1 MIDRPSVNLSC
12 KESMPGFRRISL
24 FWPLLTPLGGQKRY
38 KSNLLLALTPT
49 WQAQQESHQSGNIV
63 ISLKTMFPRVCT
75 RFFDFSSSQLTRD
88 LVVRV
93 RTEKCSVERLL
104 FVWIRRS
111 IAQKIEKIAA
121 NKMHPFARWKS
132 FIRCLVFSKRLS
144 EPMSFCGAQIHNP
157 NRKGGVPSLTPLTAP
172 PNSGPVSRLTAGYL
186 TKPTPLIADFIA
198 SLSVWPHVCVFSRI
212 ALHLLTM
219 ACCQRERAY
228 EIAPEA
234 V

>member
-1 MIDRPSVNLSC
+1 
-12 KESMPGFRRISL
+12 
-24 FWPLLTPLGGQKRY
+24 
-38 KSNLLLALTPT
+38 
-49 WQAQQESHQSGNIV
+49 
-63 ISLKTMFPRVCT
+63 
-75 RFFDFSSSQLTRD
+75 
-88 LVVRV
+88 
-93 RTEKCSVERLL
+93 
-104 FVWIRRS
+104 
-111 IAQKIEKIAA
+111 
-121 NKMHPFARWKS
+121 
-132 FIRCLVFSKRLS
+132 
-144 EPMSFCGAQIHNP
+144 MSFCGAQIHNP

-198 SLSVWPHVCVFSRI
+198 SLSVCVNMGGVRYFCVYSRI

>member
-1 MIDRPSVNLSC
+1 VRPN
-12 KESMPGFRRISL
+12 ESTFDEQDEGL
-24 FWPLLTPLGGQKRY
+24 VA
-38 KSNLLLALTPT
+38 ALIFY
-49 WQAQQESHQSGNIV
+49 AQNHKAHTFVSGHPAMWV
-63 ISLKTMFPRVCT
+63 AKTAT
-75 RFFDFSSSQLTRD
+75 
-88 LVVRV
+88 
-93 RTEKCSVERLL
+93 
-104 FVWIRRS
+104 
-111 IAQKIEKIAA
+111 

-219 ACCQRERAY
+219 ACC
-228 EIAPEA
+228 
-234 V
+234 